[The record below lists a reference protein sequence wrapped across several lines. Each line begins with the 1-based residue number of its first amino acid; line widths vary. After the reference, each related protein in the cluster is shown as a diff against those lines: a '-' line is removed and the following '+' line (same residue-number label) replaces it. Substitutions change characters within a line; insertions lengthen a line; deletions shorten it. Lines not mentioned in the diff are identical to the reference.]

1 MTEKRGLA
9 MGVLIFASFMDLL
22 DATIVNVALPSI
34 QDDLHASGA
43 QLEWIVGGYL
53 LAFAVLMI
61 TGGRLGDIVG
71 RRRMFVIGVVG
82 FTVGSLLACLAPT
95 IGVLLVARVVQGG
108 FAAMMVPQMLSSL
121 QALYSPRERAPMLGV
136 VGAVSGLSAVIG
148 PVLGGWLVS
157 SDAFGIGWRSI
168 FLINLPVGVVLVALA
183 LRWVPDT
190 RSEHP
195 LRLDPLGLA
204 LATTGLFGVVFA
216 LIEGRQQDWA
226 PWIWAVGAGG
236 LAVLAAFVVQQV
248 RRERTTGSALL
259 PMRLFTDRGF
269 SAGLVTQGAFQ
280 GSLAGFA
287 LVLTVYVQTGLGWS
301 AIHAGMTLLP
311 FSLGAF
317 VGTAISVPLGMK
329 LGKVVMVVGAA
340 AAVRGD
346 RVGAGHGARP
356 GRRALHVGPGAGAGR
371 VRDRARAARRAA
383 GRRRAG
389 HRPHERGRCRV
400 RHLRDGPAGRSGARR
415 RGDRHGVLRCRR
427 HVVRRGDRCAPL
439 SSPPAGSP
447 RSGTPSPRSRACSCP
462 RAPRCTRTRRPSSA
476 SWPGPRPRTRTTP
489 SPPDRH
495 HERRVVI

>member
-82 FTVGSLLACLAPT
+82 FTAGSLLACLAPT
-95 IGVLLVARVVQGG
+95 IGVLLLARVVQGG

-121 QALYSPRERAPMLGV
+121 QALYSPRERAAMLGV
-136 VGAVSGLSAVIG
+136 IGGVSGLSAVIG

-157 SDAFGIGWRSI
+157 SDAFGMGWRSI
-168 FLINLPVGVVLVALA
+168 FLINLPIGVALVVLA

-195 LRLDPLGLA
+195 VRLDPVGLA
-204 LATTGLFGVVFA
+204 LATTGLLGVVYA
-216 LIEGRQQDWA
+216 LVEGRQQDWA
-226 PWIWAVGAGG
+226 SWIWAVGAGG
-236 LAVLAAFVVQQV
+236 LAVLAAFVVHQV
-248 RRERTTGSALL
+248 RRERATGSALL

-287 LVLTVYVQTGLGWS
+287 LVVTVYVQTGLGWS

-329 LGKVVMVVGAA
+329 LGKVVMAVGAGLQAAATVWVLATVHGQADALSTWDLVPALVVAGIGLGMLVVPLVDVALATVPTSEAGAASGTYGTVQQVGAA
-340 AAVRGD
+340 LGVAVIGTVFFGVVGTSYDAATLRS
-346 RVGAGHGARP
+346 
-356 GRRALHVGPGAGAGR
+356 ALV
-371 VRDRARAARRAA
+371 AACWVAA
-383 GRRRAG
+383 GGYA
-389 HRPHERGRCRV
+389 
-400 RHLRDGPAGRSGARR
+400 L
-415 RGDRHGVLRCRR
+415 
-427 HVVRRGDRCAPL
+427 CAIASLLLP
-439 SSPPAGSP
+439 
-447 RSGTPSPRSRACSCP
+447 SRAQVHAHQEAVERELAAADAENADEDQP
-462 RAPRCTRTRRPSSA
+462 VSA
-476 SWPGPRPRTRTTP
+476 
-489 SPPDRH
+489 
-495 HERRVVI
+495 